1 MAIFVAKPW
10 VNPFGKMSI
19 FTTFLR
25 SCFYTLEGRF
35 FVLEYSERHFPG
47 VYRLKKKLEKWP
59 FLKQNHGVTP
69 LEKCQFFDCF
79 NILFL

>member
-25 SCFYTLEGRF
+25 SCFYTLERRF

-47 VYRLKKKLEKWP
+47 VYRLKKKLE
-59 FLKQNHGVTP
+59 
-69 LEKCQFFDCF
+69 
-79 NILFL
+79 